1 MFCRSV
7 GWIYRPIHPPPL
19 PSPIIEKVN
28 CVGRSVTETLRV
40 VQSLNQVDRASG
52 RELTPADW
60 KPGQPTIVNTIP
72 GIHNYY
78 SRLQRSERVESYWT
92 TKFNLWFYN
101 HQVLLCEYSCE
112 KTLVLVSISYFNS
125 NWNVSWCLMFICLGC
140 WAGASEASQ
149 GDWAFRGRHERGK
162 KILHTSK
169 RSYLNM

>member
-112 KTLVLVSISYFNS
+112 KPWFNGFS
-125 NWNVSWCLMFICLGC
+125 FNFLLQFQLKCFLIQCFNIGYPQSTANLYCFHP
-140 WAGASEASQ
+140 GA
-149 GDWAFRGRHERGK
+149 K
-162 KILHTSK
+162 HTHSV
-169 RSYLNM
+169 YI